1 MRKRHRVRSLKDEL
15 SEKALRGDVKA
26 LVENINSIMRNG
38 QDQKRKAL
46 LPFVYDIVNSAAK
59 RDAITDAGHK
69 GIRWKETSKQ
79 LLAVLKKKGG
89 NSQSRFVLNTLS
101 SAADS
106 TVMTQWN
113 KDKVRLDLGEH
124 LINFAQ
130 AGEIFLGLMKQKQI
144 AGPVPYEI
152 QEDEEFI
159 ECHLGWD
166 PHRDVTVGTC
176 GKRGDDH

>member
-69 GIRWKETSKQ
+69 GIRWAETSKQ

-159 ECHLGWD
+159 
-166 PHRDVTVGTC
+166 
-176 GKRGDDH
+176 